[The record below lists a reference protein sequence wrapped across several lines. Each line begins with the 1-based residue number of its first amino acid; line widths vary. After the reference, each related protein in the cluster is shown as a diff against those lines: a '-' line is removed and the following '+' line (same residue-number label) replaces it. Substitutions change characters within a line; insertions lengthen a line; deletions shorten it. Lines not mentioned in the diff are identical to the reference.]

1 MLLRALVKRK
11 LMKKQN
17 KNLILCLILLSSI
30 TLFSQTI
37 EKCYV
42 GMPDVLN
49 PVMSKKNRIELLEY
63 HKAGQSDSVENKFGS
78 QAYLQVYDTLNNRI
92 VVKNTANSKFE
103 MKVLKFENMLP
114 VIGCINT
121 VSGPISQS
129 SIAFYDTAWNRI
141 PLQFIMPKAYD
152 WVNEAKLEKT
162 ELDRVWVRSVLENS
176 FVGLTFESSDS
187 SRILAQNHSVEF
199 LSESDKKLLMP
210 VLNDSS
216 LVYYLSGRTWIKE

>member
-1 MLLRALVKRK
+1 MEKRNKSLVFG
-11 LMKKQN
+11 LFV
-17 KNLILCLILLSSI
+17 LSSI

-92 VVKNTANSKFE
+92 VVKNTANSTFE
-103 MKVLKFENMLP
+103 MKVLKFENMLS

-152 WVNEAKLEKT
+152 WVNEAKLEKS
-162 ELDRVWVRSVLENS
+162 ELDRVWVRNVFDNS
-176 FVGLTFESSDS
+176 FVTLTFESDS
-187 SRILAQNHSVEF
+187 SRILAQNHSMEF
-199 LSESDKKLLMP
+199 LSESDKKLLIP
-210 VLNDSS
+210 VLNDSPF
-216 LVYYLSGRTWIKE
+216 VYYLSGRTWIRE